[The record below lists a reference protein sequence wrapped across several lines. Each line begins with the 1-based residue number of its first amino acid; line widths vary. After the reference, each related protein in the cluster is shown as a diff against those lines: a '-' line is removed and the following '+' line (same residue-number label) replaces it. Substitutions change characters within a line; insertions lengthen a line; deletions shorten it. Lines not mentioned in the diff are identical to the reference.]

1 MGIAVSFAEY
11 GDVSHLTVVEEVTR
25 EPGSGEVRVAVEA
38 SGVNPVDWKIVL
50 GYLREF
56 MPLELPAVPGNEG
69 SGIVVALGA
78 DVESWAVGDPVVW
91 SSRAGSYRSEII
103 LPVESLVRRPDSLSA
118 EAAAVLPI
126 AAGTA
131 YAGLLQIGLGADDVL
146 LVHGAAGGVGVAVV
160 QIARHLGARVIGT
173 ASASNHEFL
182 RSLGAEPVTY
192 GEGLVER
199 VREIAT
205 PSAIYDA
212 AGGEENVAAS
222 TQLVSDLSR
231 VVSAVPDAFAAA
243 AQIPIVVHR
252 ADELSAVVLLAEQGV
267 VQLPIAERFSLR
279 EAVRALQLS
288 QEGHVRGKIVLLKD

>member
-1 MGIAVSFAEY
+1 MGIAISFAEY
-11 GDVSHLTVVEEVTR
+11 GDISHLTVVEEATR

-56 MPLELPAVPGNEG
+56 MPLEMPAVPGNEG

-78 DVESWAVGDPVVW
+78 DVEGWAVGDPVVW

-103 LPVESLVRRPDSLSA
+103 LPVESLVRRPESLSA

-131 YAGLLQIGLGADDVL
+131 YAGLLQIGLGANDVL

-173 ASASNHEFL
+173 ASANNHEFL

-199 VREIAT
+199 VLALAT
-205 PSAIYDA
+205 PSAVYDA
-212 AGGEENVAAS
+212 AGGEANVAAT

-252 ADELSAVVLLAEQGV
+252 ADELSAVVLLAGEGV

-279 EAVRALQLS
+279 EALRALQLS